1 MWVCIRKKKTLFCVC
16 LFPSIFDREKK
27 IRKYIGR
34 DSSGVPEEK
43 IPLRGHC
50 IRDFKGKKYTVKS
63 EECYALEDTG
73 QTGINSSNCKVLAF
87 TTDLVI
93 CLFGTSIDETP
104 EKNIFLPT
112 G

>member
-1 MWVCIRKKKTLFCVC
+1 MWVCIRKKKPFFVCVC
-16 LFPSIFDREKK
+16 SHPFLTAKKK

-87 TTDLVI
+87 PTDLVI